1 MQNTS
6 YNSTVCIAKLSFVG
20 VFCQKL
26 CKIQVIIVLYVT
38 QSQVLQVHFVKKV
51 SKSGGYKEMSS
62 IFAAQ
67 YRPRNMSPNAGGGGE
82 LRGLRQ

>member
-38 QSQVLQVHFVKKV
+38 RSFTGTFCQ
-51 SKSGGYKEMSS
+51 KSV
-62 IFAAQ
+62 
-67 YRPRNMSPNAGGGGE
+67 
-82 LRGLRQ
+82 RGLQRDVVYLR